1 MDTSEPPRVLV
12 PGDVITGCAE
22 NHVSGEG
29 TYVRASSICSALFGH
44 LQVTEDEPGKKKFS
58 VIHHGLKRTVV
69 PQVEKLVTVRVTA
82 VNPRFA
88 KADIICVEDRPVDQ
102 IFHGQIRFPPFVPLV
117 NQGLDLSTLQ
127 FCHSIQDV
135 RSSEQDRIEMYQ
147 CFRPGDIVIARVISL
162 GDAKSYYL
170 STAEN
175 DLGVIYAKSIAGA
188 PLIPL
193 SWNEMRCEATGAKEP
208 RKCARVV

>member
-102 IFHGQIRFPPFVPLV
+102 IFHGQIR
-117 NQGLDLSTLQ
+117 
-127 FCHSIQDV
+127 IQDV